1 MAKQINFGGA
11 LLKQFG
17 AYIRTDLTGL
27 VDINGVAS
35 GVIGIIGLAEKGPV
49 NKAVTISGYTQL
61 VETFGDG
68 PLVRH
73 GLAAYVG
80 GASQLVCVR
89 TGDPSGATLTAIE
102 ATGDISITKDYT
114 FRALEKGTLGN
125 NIFVSVEEQTQ
136 GTVDT
141 EDDNYAIRIKYI
153 DSRGNDIRE
162 TFVVPRYI
170 PDKTGMYW
178 PANPGNYYVLRDR
191 ENGVIREVPNTWAFG
206 NLDEEA
212 FLKKVEDLKSPT
224 EDLLGPFPYG
234 DGENPYPIALI
245 ASVINNGGLG
255 QAPSSLISLTD
266 LDPAVEDLLVEGYT
280 YDPEEADELFAH
292 PFVQLSGG
300 HNGDDGTNFYGILDD
315 VSGDMDYNITYTT
328 PGVMGVWDESLGVME
343 DEEVNFIQPAYLF
356 NYKKNSDGSL
366 STTFTWANRYGF
378 FKALMPK
385 FLAHV
390 ETMSNI
396 ANRKFRT
403 MVVGLPYYKTG
414 DTVNGTSQ
422 DFLDAVEDISGLIN
436 NDRVQLW
443 AGGFQSRAFSSRLE
457 NYGADMLAS
466 FAVGAH
472 ASRTVSTSLTFAQLA
487 GIFTDGLEFAFNHSQ
502 KDELYTRSLAFVM
515 KRRNSVGA
523 IEFVAAHNYTS
534 FTGAS
539 SRGLQLF
546 ITRRIVDYMNTF
558 VYKNLEENFIGRKSR
573 GAETA
578 AAISEF
584 VGALLNRLVR
594 EDTLVA
600 YRNVT
605 AYADDNDKT
614 IYYVEYDFQPVTE
627 IDFIPVTNK
636 LLYNL
641 A

>member
-49 NKAVTISGYTQL
+49 NEAVTINGYTQL

-80 GASQLVCVR
+80 GAQQLVAVR
-89 TGDPSGATLTAIE
+89 TGDPSGASLTAID
-102 ATGDISITKDYT
+102 AVPSADPAKNYT
-114 FRALEKGTLGN
+114 WVAKEKGTLGN
-125 NIFVSVEEQTQ
+125 NVFVSVESQTQ
-136 GTVDT
+136 NTPSFA
-141 EDDNYAIRIKYI
+141 DDNYVIKIKYI

-162 TFVVPRYI
+162 TFVIPQYI
-170 PDKTGMYW
+170 PNRSYWETG
-178 PANPGNYYVLRDR
+178 GGSYYVLRDR
-191 ENGVIREVPNTWAFG
+191 DNGVIREIPNTWAFG
-206 NLDEEA
+206 NVDEDRFME
-212 FLKKVEDLKSPT
+212 KVEDFKST
-224 EDLLGPFPYG
+224 SEDLLGPFPYG
-234 DGENPYPIALI
+234 AGENPYPLALI
-245 ASVINNGGLG
+245 AGVINSGGLG
-255 QAPSSLISLTD
+255 QAPSALVALEGSDPSITD
-266 LDPAVEDLLVEGYT
+266 LLAPGYT
-280 YDPEEADELFAH
+280 YDPVTSDELLTH
-292 PFVQLSGG
+292 QFVQMSGG
-300 HNGDDGTNFYGILDD
+300 NNGDDGTNYYGIVDD
-315 VSGDMDYNITYTT
+315 LTGIVDYDMTFNQGGSTAMD
-328 PGVMGVWDESLGVME
+328 VWDVSLGVME
-343 DEEVNFIQPAYLF
+343 DEDVNFIQPAYLF
-356 NYKKNSDGSL
+356 NYKSA
-366 STTFTWANRYGF
+366 STLTWDNRYGF
-378 FKALMPK
+378 FSSLMPK
-385 FLAHV
+385 YLAHIT
-390 ETMSNI
+390 TMSNI

-403 MVVGLPYYKTG
+403 MIAGVPYYKVG
-414 DTVNGTSQ
+414 DTVNGTAQ
-422 DFLDAVEDISGLIN
+422 DFLDEVEEISGLIN
-436 NDRVQLW
+436 SDRVQLW
-443 AGGFQSRAFSSRLE
+443 AGGFKSRAFSSKVE
-457 NYGADMLAS
+457 NYGGDMLAS

-472 ASRTVSTSLTFAQLA
+472 ASREVSVSLTFAQLS
-487 GIFTDGLEFAFNHSQ
+487 GIFTDGLEFAFNSAQ

-523 IEFVAAHNYTS
+523 VEYIAAHNYTS
-534 FTGAS
+534 FTGSS

-573 GAETA
+573 GASTA
-578 AAISEF
+578 ASIADF
-584 VGALLNRLVR
+584 VTALLNRLVR
-594 EDTLVA
+594 EDVLVA
-600 YRNVT
+600 YAGVT
-605 AYADDNDKT
+605 AYADATDKT